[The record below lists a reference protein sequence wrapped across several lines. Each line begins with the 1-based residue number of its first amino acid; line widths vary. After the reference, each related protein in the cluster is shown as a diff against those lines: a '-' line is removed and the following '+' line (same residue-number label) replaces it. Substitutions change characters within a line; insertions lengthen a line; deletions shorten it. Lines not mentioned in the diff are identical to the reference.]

1 MPIDADIIEHNFPEH
16 NSGTKKARGAES
28 SPDGFVMVG
37 GEDRSPPLQIEP
49 MKTEDEGLRMAQ
61 AIEKPQINVD

>member
-1 MPIDADIIEHNFPEH
+1 
-16 NSGTKKARGAES
+16 
-28 SPDGFVMVG
+28 VMVG

-61 AIEKPQINVD
+61 AKEKPQINVD